1 MKKLICAALTAAL
14 ALSLAACGSTS
25 ASSAPAASSDPA
37 PAASSA
43 PAADSTAS
51 TGTDGLVLRVGASP
65 APHAEIL
72 EQAIPLLAKEGITL
86 EVVEF
91 DDYVLPNLALDE
103 GTLDANYFQHKPYLD
118 TFNEANGT
126 DLVSAAAIHYEPLGI
141 YPGKGTD
148 LASIVDGASIGIP
161 NDGSNEARAL
171 YLLEAQGLIKVD
183 HAAAYA
189 ATPLDITE
197 NKKNIKFVELD
208 ADKLPGAL
216 PDVDFGVINGNYA
229 IAAGINESVL
239 LTEDATGDSAKTY
252 GNIIAVRPSDETRAE
267 IQSLIKVLQGSE
279 IKAFIEEKYKGSV
292 VVLG

>member
-14 ALSLAACGSTS
+14 TLSLAACGSTPAPSVPAAPS
-25 ASSAPAASSDPA
+25 ASAAGSTAASIPGGATIS
-37 PAASSA
+37 
-43 PAADSTAS
+43 
-51 TGTDGLVLRVGASP
+51 LRVGASP

-72 EQAIPLLAKEGITL
+72 EQAIPLLAKEGIVL
-86 EVVEF
+86 EVIEF

-126 DLVSAAAIHYEPLGI
+126 NLVSAAAIHYEPLGI

-148 LASIVDGASIGIP
+148 LAAVADGASIGIP

-197 NKKNIKFVELD
+197 NTKNIKFVELD

-216 PDVDFGVINGNYA
+216 PDMDFGVINGNYA

-239 LTEDATGDSAKTY
+239 LTEDAAGDSAKTY
-252 GNIIAVRPSDETRAE
+252 GNVIAVRPGDESRAE
-267 IQSLIKVLQGSE
+267 IQSLVKVLQGPE